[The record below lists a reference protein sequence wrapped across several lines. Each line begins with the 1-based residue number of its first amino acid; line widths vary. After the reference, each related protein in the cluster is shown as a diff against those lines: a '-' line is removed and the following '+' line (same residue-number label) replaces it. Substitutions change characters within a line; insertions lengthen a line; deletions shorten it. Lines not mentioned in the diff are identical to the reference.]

1 MRNATIRKKLLK
13 EQDMIRR
20 FILYP
25 QRLIVPDG
33 LDIAQWKNDPAHLWA
48 IDPSQTLHTSSLHRS
63 QA

>member
-25 QRLIVPDG
+25 QRLIVPASA
-33 LDIAQWKNDPAHLWA
+33 DIAQWKNSPAHLWA
-48 IDPSQTLHTSSLHRS
+48 IDPNPVITYRS
-63 QA
+63 QS